1 MNRAQVEE
9 LKRFTPTMW
18 ALLRYTAK
26 HCPMARIGGPNNLRR
41 SPRINVGCPV
51 AISGKLPNN
60 IPFKEQAQVVTI
72 SKYGAKLLTR
82 LPLKVGM
89 HLKIQPL
96 FGRSV
101 GVFKVVWVGRE
112 GTPRAGEVGVEY
124 AGKVHNLLG
133 VTFPP

>member
-1 MNRAQVEE
+1 MPKV
-9 LKRFTPTMW
+9 
-18 ALLRYTAK
+18 
-26 HCPMARIGGPNNLRR
+26 GGSSNLRR
-41 SPRINVGCPV
+41 SARINVGCPV

-60 IPFKEQAQVVTI
+60 IPFKEQARVVTV
-72 SKYGAKLLTR
+72 SKYGAKMLTR

-96 FGRSV
+96 LGKSV

-124 AGKVHNLLG
+124 AGKILNLLG
-133 VTFPP
+133 VNFPPDTNEMKSIPLL